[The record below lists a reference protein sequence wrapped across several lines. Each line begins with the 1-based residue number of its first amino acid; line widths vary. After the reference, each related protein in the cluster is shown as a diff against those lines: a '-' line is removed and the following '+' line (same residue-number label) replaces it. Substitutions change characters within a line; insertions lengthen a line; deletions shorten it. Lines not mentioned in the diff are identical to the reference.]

1 MKLVIAEEEIRKRVE
16 ELGRRIS
23 ADYGGGGLVVVG
35 VLNGAFI
42 FTADLVRALTVP
54 VEVDFI
60 RVASYGDNTCSS
72 GEVRLTK
79 DVELSLAGKDVLLVE
94 DIVDTGCT
102 LKHLKELLGK
112 RHANS
117 VRVCALIDKS
127 ERREV
132 AVEIDYTGFEIAE
145 GFLVGY
151 GLDFAEKHRNLPAV
165 YHLLNP

>member
-1 MKLVIAEEEIRKRVE
+1 MKLVISEEDIGKRVR
-16 ELGRRIS
+16 ELGREIS
-23 ADYGGGGLVVVG
+23 RDYEGASLVVVG

-42 FTADLVRALTVP
+42 FTADLVRALSVP

-60 RVASYGDNTCSS
+60 RVASYGDKTCTS

-102 LKHLKELLGK
+102 LKRLQEHLGK

-127 ERREV
+127 ERREA
-132 AVEIDYTGFEIAE
+132 AVRIDYAGFEVEE
-145 GFLVGY
+145 GFLIGY

>member
-1 MKLVIAEEEIRKRVE
+1 MKLVISEEEIRERVT

-23 ADYGGGGLVVVG
+23 EDYRDGNLAVVG

-42 FTADLVRALTVP
+42 FTADLVRALSIP

-60 RVASYGDNTCSS
+60 RAASYGDSTCST
-72 GEVRLTK
+72 GKVRLTK

-102 LKHLKELLGK
+102 LKHLKEILVH

-132 AVEIDYTGFEIAE
+132 EVEIDYAGFEVEE

>member
-1 MKLVIAEEEIRKRVE
+1 MKLILSSKKIQARVN

-23 ADYGGGGLVVVG
+23 RDYRDGRLVVIG
-35 VLNGAFI
+35 ILNGAFI
-42 FTADLVRALTVP
+42 FTADLVRTLAIP

-60 RVASYGDNTCSS
+60 RVASYGDNTCASDDI
-72 GEVRLTK
+72 RLTK

-102 LKHLKELLGK
+102 MRYLVEFLHK
-112 RHANS
+112 RRPAS
-117 VRVCALIDKS
+117 VRICTLIDKS
-127 ERREV
+127 ERREA
-132 AVEIDYTGFEIAE
+132 AVDIAYSGFAIKE